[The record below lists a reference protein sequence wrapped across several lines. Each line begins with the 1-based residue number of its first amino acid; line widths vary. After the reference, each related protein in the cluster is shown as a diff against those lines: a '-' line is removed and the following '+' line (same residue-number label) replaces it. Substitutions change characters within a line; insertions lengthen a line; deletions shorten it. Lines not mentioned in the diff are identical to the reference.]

1 MGDEKLFLVI
11 VIDVDDDLGS
21 IGIETPVIGEDEVR
35 RVAEAFGL
43 QRPEDSDLNAI
54 YKGLKI
60 YREQVGSG
68 RRSEIVLLSGDP
80 VNTLRAHKRIVEGLE
95 EALEKLGVSPGS
107 VEALVV
113 SDGAED
119 ETVIPLISSRVK
131 LIGLER
137 IVVTQHVGIETT
149 YVILGRLIK
158 KAIFEPRFS
167 KYFVGV
173 PGVIL
178 LSAALLAMTGWFTYA
193 VQLGALI
200 LAIAMIIRGFS
211 LEPYIDR
218 MMQEA
223 KQFFVPGGE
232 HYHLIIVANTT
243 LLVNFLIAVFLVY
256 YNWSTV
262 EDVVHRIAYILG
274 YPLVILGFGIVA
286 FQVGRLMVYMETNRK
301 KMYDEILKI
310 MVTTTLVLAGY
321 VLGDSLESLPSNPSS
336 DLLSSV
342 IIESGFLHIL
352 FAGLGIIAM
361 VYVYLRVT
369 GRYVVEDS
377 ISQNSSEHSDTK

>member
-80 VNTLRAHKRIVEGLE
+80 VNTLRAHKRIIEGLE

-107 VEALVV
+107 VEALIV

-200 LAIAMIIRGFS
+200 LAVAMIIRGFS
-211 LEPYIDR
+211 LEPYIER

-243 LLVNFLIAVFLVY
+243 LLVNFLITVFLVY

-301 KMYDEILKI
+301 KMYDEVLKI

-377 ISQNSSEHSDTK
+377 TSQNSSEHSDTK